1 MGQRIRPRAAFTTS
15 LLALGAASIAG
26 RCWAAEGGVC
36 KPVLAAS
43 DPLMLPFPWRTA
55 FEALIDST
63 AHEGLPWSCPGGS
76 IALSVSRGGGA
87 AVLTVTDAKGRTTT
101 RPVARPTDVGPTGKA
116 LLAAPRIAMLGA
128 PATSSP
134 PVVAP
139 PVVAPPAVALPRVES
154 PPAQPP
160 QEPRLR
166 LAVMAGPRVSGPDEA
181 VWMSGSLRGAIPFGQ
196 WALGLWT
203 RFDLPV
209 ALERPLSPYFS
220 MSSVS
225 VGLSGSRSFLV
236 GPIALEAQL
245 APSVAVVSMEDAKDE
260 AVKHPEGARVVLR
273 IGAELGATARINDWL
288 RGRIA
293 FDGEVAPAEA
303 TLIAEGFPRPP
314 RYMLG
319 LTLGLEA
326 VIH

>member
-1 MGQRIRPRAAFTTS
+1 M
-15 LLALGAASIAG
+15 
-26 RCWAAEGGVC
+26 
-36 KPVLAAS
+36 PVRAAS
-43 DPLMLPFPWRTA
+43 DPWMLPFPWRTA

-63 AHEGLPWSCPGGS
+63 AREGLPWSCPGGL
-76 IALSVSRGGGA
+76 IALSVPRGDGA

-101 RPVARPTDVGPTGKA
+101 RPVARPADVGPTGKA
-116 LLAAPRIAMLGA
+116 LLAAPRIAVLG
-128 PATSSP
+128 PPETS
-134 PVVAP
+134 AP
-139 PVVAPPAVALPRVES
+139 PVVAPPLVAPPRVES
-154 PPAQPP
+154 PRAQPP
-160 QEPRLR
+160 PEPRLR
-166 LAVMAGPRVSGPDEA
+166 LAVMTGPRVSGPDEA
-181 VWMSGSLRGAIPFGQ
+181 VWMSGSLRGTIPFGP

-209 ALERPLSPYFS
+209 ALARPLSPYFS

-225 VGLSGSRSFLV
+225 VGLGGSRSFLA

-245 APSVAVVSMEDAKDE
+245 GPSVVVVSMEEAKDE
-260 AVKHPEGARVVLR
+260 AMKHPEGARVVLR

-303 TLIAEGFPRPP
+303 KLIAEGFPRPP